1 MYNSV
6 KTGVET
12 ALMPAATKEMMGVT
26 SVVTEIV
33 TTPNIY
39 LARTKR
45 LADEVGEGSDTQLWV
60 QEFFEKR
67 KNKELISEYNRL
79 QKKKKGWREE
89 NEENIL
95 FVFYS

>member
-1 MYNSV
+1 MIGNNTLYSWDNGGVKKHECSFLKWLKRLYNSV

-45 LADEVGEGSDTQLWV
+45 LADEVGERPDTQL
-60 QEFFEKR
+60 
-67 KNKELISEYNRL
+67 
-79 QKKKKGWREE
+79 
-89 NEENIL
+89 
-95 FVFYS
+95 